1 LSRPRPSVLAAPSSR
16 PPIMMPHPVRVIITA
31 RSALPMV
38 YFGLS
43 FFPEEEN
50 HEDVEDEEEREEI
63 QEEGYDEE
71 HVKLI
76 DKGVVL
82 E

>member
-1 LSRPRPSVLAAPSSR
+1 MAC
-16 PPIMMPHPVRVIITA
+16 
-31 RSALPMV
+31 
-38 YFGLS
+38 FGFS
-43 FFPEEEN
+43 FVPKGGN
-50 HEDVEDEEEREEI
+50 HEGVEDEEEREEI
-63 QEEGYDEE
+63 QEVGYDEE

>member
-1 LSRPRPSVLAAPSSR
+1 
-16 PPIMMPHPVRVIITA
+16 MMPHPVRVIITA
-31 RSALPMV
+31 RSALPMAC
-38 YFGLS
+38 FGLS
-43 FFPEEEN
+43 FFPEREN
-50 HEDVEDEEEREEI
+50 HESVEDEQEHEEF
-63 QEEGYDEE
+63 QEVGYDEE